1 MIDYGTRIKFLRQQ
15 ASLTQAEFA
24 KIAKVSPR
32 AQFNYEKGESSPDLN
47 YLQNLANNDFDVV
60 YILTGEFHQENMSDL
75 ERLLVTEFRKADRA
89 KKSAI
94 MAVSRSC
101 EDDLESIITPEMN
114 IPVEIPKETKPNK
127 GLTAILANQLHQFS
141 DSNSRYFWFYKSK
154 DDEKK

>member
-47 YLQNLANNDFDVV
+47 YLQNLANNGFDIV
-60 YILTGEFHQENMSDL
+60 YILTGEFHQEKMSDL
-75 ERLLVTEFRKADRA
+75 ERLLLTEFRNGDNA
-89 KKSAI
+89 KKAAI
-94 MAVSRSC
+94 MAVSKSQAN
-101 EDDLESIITPEMN
+101 DLENITSQS
-114 IPVEIPKETKPNK
+114 PVSNTETKETKPAK
-127 GLTAILANQLHQFS
+127 GLSALLANQIHQFS

>member
-32 AQFNYEKGESSPDLN
+32 AQFNYEKGESTPDLN
-47 YLQNLANNDFDVV
+47 YLQNLASNDFDVV

-75 ERLLVTEFRKADRA
+75 EHLLLLEFRKADNA
-89 KKSAI
+89 KKAAI
-94 MAVSRSC
+94 MAVSKSS
-101 EDDLESIITPEMN
+101 EADLKTINSAEKK
-114 IPVEIPKETKPNK
+114 PVNSLKEPKVGK
-127 GLTAILANQLHQFS
+127 GLSAILTHQINQFS

-154 DDEKK
+154 EDDKK